1 MMKEI
6 HLTPR
11 QEDVLRILRRT
22 GANNKM
28 IAKQLGISEQTVK
41 LHVTALLNKFAVRS
55 RLQLVV
61 LLQAQDF

>member
-1 MMKEI
+1 MKEI